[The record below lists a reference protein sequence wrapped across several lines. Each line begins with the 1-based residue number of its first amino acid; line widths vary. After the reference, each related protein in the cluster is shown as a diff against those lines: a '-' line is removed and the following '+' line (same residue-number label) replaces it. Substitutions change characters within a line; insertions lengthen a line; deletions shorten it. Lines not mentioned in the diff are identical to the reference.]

1 MKKFVF
7 FDRDGTLI
15 EHVHHLVDHKLVV
28 LKPDL
33 IESLSKLS
41 ERGFY
46 LGMVTN
52 QSVIS
57 RGMATI
63 EDVQKI
69 NHVIE
74 NQLQEAGV
82 SFELILICP
91 HMKEDVCECRKPKT
105 GLLNDLI
112 QEKSIDFGNSFM
124 VGDQSSD
131 IQFGTNLGVKTA
143 QVGLSSNLES
153 QADFLGHTLIDVV
166 DWILREDLKGCAI

>member
-1 MKKFVF
+1 MKKYVF

-15 EHVHHLVDHKLVV
+15 EHVHHLVDHELVV

-33 IESLSKLS
+33 IESLSKLT
-41 ERGFY
+41 ERGFS

-57 RGMATI
+57 RGLATI

-69 NHVIE
+69 NNVIE
-74 NQLQEAGV
+74 NRLSEVGI

-91 HMKEDVCECRKPKT
+91 HVEEDSCECRKPKT

-112 QEKSIDFGNSFM
+112 QEKSIDFANSFM

-131 IQFGTNLGVKTA
+131 IQFGRNLGVKTA
-143 QVGLSSNLES
+143 QLGLSSNPES
-153 QADFLGHTLIDVV
+153 QADFLGHTLINVAE
-166 DWILREDLKGCAI
+166 WILREDLKLCGM